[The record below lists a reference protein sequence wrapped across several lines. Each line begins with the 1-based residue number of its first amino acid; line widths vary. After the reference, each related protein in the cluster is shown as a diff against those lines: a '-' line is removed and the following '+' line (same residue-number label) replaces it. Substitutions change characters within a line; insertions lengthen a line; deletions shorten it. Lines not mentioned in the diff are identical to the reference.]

1 MKVRN
6 AGKRAKPNRLLV
18 KGSYAM
24 SVKGISRQMVLQ
36 ARAVSPA
43 FAMMDL

>member
-1 MKVRN
+1 MKVRK
-6 AGKRAKPNRLLV
+6 AGKQAKPNLLLV
-18 KGSYAM
+18 KGSDAM
-24 SVKGISRQMVLQ
+24 TVKSLLRQMVLQ